1 VKFDTLVSYVEQ
13 RLIEH
18 HKLYDSICK
27 AEYWEEN
34 FCWALK
40 KSGFGSDWK
49 PDFSHKIG
57 EDQKTTTNKISIS
70 NKSGTYH
77 TKLDLISISGS
88 RLTKH
93 KTIESKLIFLSE
105 KKEDYIACLATDK
118 EEWKSGIKKY
128 HFAIVNSDKL
138 NYSDQIW
145 EETYGCRIY
154 NKGKLTGWKC
164 TSESFC
170 AKIIRSNS
178 DQLWT
183 DINLSTFEEIY
194 EIEIK

>member
-1 VKFDTLVSYVEQ
+1 MKFDSLVSHVEQ

-40 KSGFGSDWK
+40 KSGFGSSWK
-49 PDFSHKIG
+49 PDSNHKIG

-77 TKLDLISISGS
+77 RKLDLISISGS

-93 KTIESKLIFLSE
+93 KTIKDKLLFLSE
-105 KKEDYIACLATDK
+105 KKEDYVACLATDK
-118 EEWKSGIKKY
+118 DQWKLGIRKY
-128 HFAIVNSDKL
+128 YFAIVNSDKL

-145 EETYGCRIY
+145 EETYGCRDY

-170 AKIIRSNS
+170 ATIIRPNS

-183 DINLSTFEEIY
+183 WIKMPVFDEIH
-194 EIEIK
+194 EIKV

>member
-1 VKFDTLVSYVEQ
+1 MKFDTLVSYVEQ

-34 FCWALK
+34 FCWAFNK
-40 KSGFGSDWK
+40 AGFGSDWK

-57 EDQKTTTNKISIS
+57 EDQKTILNSISIS
-70 NKSGTYH
+70 NKSGTL
-77 TKLDLISISGS
+77 KKKSISISGS

-93 KTIESKLIFLSE
+93 KTLEGKLIFLSE

-118 EEWKSGIKKY
+118 DQWKLGIRKY
-128 HFAIVNSDKL
+128 YFAIVNSDKL
-138 NYSDQIW
+138 NYADQIW
-145 EETYGCRIY
+145 EETYGCRYY

-164 TSESFC
+164 SSEDFC
-170 AKIIRSNS
+170 ATIIRSNS